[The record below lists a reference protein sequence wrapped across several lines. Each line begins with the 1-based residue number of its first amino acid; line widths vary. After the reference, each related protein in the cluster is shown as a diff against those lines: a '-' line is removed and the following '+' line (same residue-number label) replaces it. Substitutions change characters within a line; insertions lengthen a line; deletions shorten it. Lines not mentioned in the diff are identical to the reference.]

1 MNFNESLL
9 NENLIYS
16 SPRIVERRRR
26 ILDEARRL
34 VSEFGYDGFGI
45 RELCQRAEVAP
56 QTVYKAFENKER
68 LVTLAIREYFRS
80 YVQQQHFRFEA
91 ASIEGVMERL
101 IIGDAN
107 ARNAREYVSALVAIH
122 FSQTAEDDLRV
133 AASYHIMNI
142 LQPWALALR
151 AGGHMRRS
159 YTSEMLTS
167 SIIHLFFG
175 ITIEWCRRA
184 ISDEEFLHQKL
195 TTLLT
200 CAAGASRGAAQ
211 KHLSSLLTDILGSQ
225 KRIAGIK
232 SDMQSYA
239 SMHPTQPTPP
249 E

>member
-1 MNFNESLL
+1 MNVNESLL
-9 NENLIYS
+9 HENLIYS

-45 RELCQRAEVAP
+45 RELCQRAQVAP

-68 LVTLAIREYFRS
+68 LVTLAIRDYFRS
-80 YVQQQHFRFEA
+80 YVKQQYFRFEA
-91 ASIEGVMERL
+91 ASLEGVMERL
-101 IIGDAN
+101 IIGDAS

-122 FSQTAEDDLRV
+122 FSQTAQDDLRV

-142 LQPWALALR
+142 LRPWALALR

-159 YTSEMLTS
+159 YTSEMLTT

-175 ITIEWCRRA
+175 ISVDWCRGA
-184 ISDEEFLHQKL
+184 ISDDDFLHQKL

-200 CAAGASRGAAQ
+200 CGAGSTRGPTQ
-211 KHLSSLLTDILGSQ
+211 KHISSLLTDILGSQ
-225 KRIAGIK
+225 KRIASIK
-232 SDMQSYA
+232 SDIQSYA
-239 SMHPTQPTPP
+239 NMHPTKSPQT